1 MPNDKHGQEHTDR
14 TTERGDKHQ
23 GTLPDSPPVV
33 YGGGLVIYR
42 QYYRKYIDNGKINI

>member
-1 MPNDKHGQEHTDR
+1 MADDKHSQEHTDR
-14 TTERGDKHQ
+14 TPERGDKHQ

-42 QYYRKYIDNGKINI
+42 QYDRNYIDNGKINI